1 MNQKFDITLMLKNI
15 TSYFNG
21 YYIKINFDNF
31 DVLETIE
38 KMQLLNMI
46 AVLLIHNI
54 IREAGEEWAIDKD
67 THMPYAR
74 TKSYI
79 RTDKQVLES
88 EYEAIVNEVTGEQMI
103 KSRNQGQTNEI

>member
-1 MNQKFDITLMLKNI
+1 MNQKFNITLMLKNI

-31 DVLETIE
+31 DVLETVE

-46 AVLLIHNI
+46 AVLLVRNI
-54 IREAGEEWAIDKD
+54 IREVGEEWAIDKD
-67 THMPYAR
+67 THTPYAR

-88 EYEAIVNEVTGEQMI
+88 EYEAIVNEVTGELKKLQKM
-103 KSRNQGQTNEI
+103 